1 MESRKNC
8 DAPTM
13 IRFLV
18 HIILTTDSCV
28 FAVLKKLLPTN
39 AACEDILKKK
49 VCLLIFARICSTY
62 FTRKMQRKNPSTDPR
77 YYSSWPT
84 MCWHQKPLPL
94 NQWKKRLVNLRWL
107 EVWIGCKFRLAIH
120 HPDAPCMD
128 YLEKWPQ
135 SRGNV
140 GKYSVLGGSSQWM

>member
-1 MESRKNC
+1 MY
-8 DAPTM
+8 
-13 IRFLV
+13 IY
-18 HIILTTDSCV
+18 IYDSCV

-39 AACEDILKKK
+39 AACEDIKKK
-49 VCLLIFARICSTY
+49 MCLLIFAKICSTY

-107 EVWIGCKFRLAIH
+107 EVWIGWMYPPLKTNSEFTPENCFFPSGKGDSELGNHHFYGRAVSFREGIPPQPRMQSL
-120 HPDAPCMD
+120 
-128 YLEKWPQ
+128 LE
-135 SRGNV
+135 G
-140 GKYSVLGGSSQWM
+140 